1 MFMVVVIA
9 GGKVHC
15 LYCQGRK
22 GSDRHD
28 NRHVVENTLQG
39 GRLYL
44 SAEDINLFGINLVY
58 LANAHKKNTTFIE
71 RWRCFPVKVPPV
83 IQSKCIS
90 GKDVFFGVISTRLYS

>member
-15 LYCQGRK
+15 LNCQGLK
-22 GSDRHD
+22 GLGCHD
-28 NRHVVENTLQG
+28 NRHVVENTVQG
-39 GRLYL
+39 GRQYL
-44 SAEDINLFGINLVY
+44 SVEDTNLFGINVVY
-58 LANAHKKNTTFIE
+58 LANMHKKTSFIE

-90 GKDVFFGVISTRLYS
+90 GEDVFLGVISTR